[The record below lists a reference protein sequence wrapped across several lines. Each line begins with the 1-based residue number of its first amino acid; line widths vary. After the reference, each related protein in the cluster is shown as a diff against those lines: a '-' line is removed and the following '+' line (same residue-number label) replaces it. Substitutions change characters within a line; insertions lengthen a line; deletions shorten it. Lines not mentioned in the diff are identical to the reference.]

1 MSSSVHPDI
10 IGHIRALNTKIK
22 QLEDHAMTRREDS
35 YLNEGVIRYWVFRL
49 ERIEK
54 RIAIML
60 EKIDG
65 LELISISNHAR
76 IRVRGSRFCMA
87 AAPI

>member
-22 QLEDHAMTRREDS
+22 QLEDHAMTRREEYNLSEAD
-35 YLNEGVIRYWVFRL
+35 LRYWMYRV
-49 ERIEK
+49 ERVEK
-54 RIAIML
+54 RIAIMQ

-65 LELISISNHAR
+65 LD
-76 IRVRGSRFCMA
+76 
-87 AAPI
+87 

>member
-22 QLEDHAMTRREDS
+22 QLEDHAMTRREES
-35 YLNEGVIRYWVFRL
+35 NLNEADIRYWVYRL

-54 RIAIML
+54 RIAIMQ

-65 LELISISNHAR
+65 LD
-76 IRVRGSRFCMA
+76 
-87 AAPI
+87 